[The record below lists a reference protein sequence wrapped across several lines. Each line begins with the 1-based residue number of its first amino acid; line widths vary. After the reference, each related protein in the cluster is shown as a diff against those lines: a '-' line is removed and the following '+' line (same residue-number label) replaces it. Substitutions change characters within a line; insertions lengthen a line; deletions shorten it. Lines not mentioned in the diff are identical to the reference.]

1 MVRAS
6 RSRLER
12 MLYFEHMKETSVVRR
27 PAPFVKM
34 VTPELLSNIPLF
46 CGLPAGARS
55 ALASV
60 LQDRRYRPGQYLIHQ
75 DSAPEGLFIVCEGRV
90 RLARIGPEGREQVL
104 QMVGPGQLFNAEPL
118 FDGSPAPASAR
129 AMSPVRALLL
139 PAAVLVALIGSHPSI
154 ALLLLRELSTR
165 QRELVILLEDLHFR
179 SVRARLARV
188 LLREAHD
195 GAATITQQELAER
208 AGTVREIVGRTLRD
222 MQQEGLVR
230 LLRGQ
235 VTVLDLQQ
243 LHEVAEE

>member
-1 MVRAS
+1 
-6 RSRLER
+6 
-12 MLYFEHMKETSVVRR
+12 
-27 PAPFVKM
+27 M
-34 VTPELLSNIPLF
+34 VTPELLSSIPLF
-46 CGLPAGARS
+46 GGLPAGARS
-55 ALASV
+55 ALANV

-90 RLARIGPEGREQVL
+90 RLARIGPDGREQVL
-104 QMVGPGQLFNAEPL
+104 QMVGAGQLFNAEPL
-118 FDGSPAPASAR
+118 FDGGTTPANAR

-154 ALLLLRELSTR
+154 ALLLLRELSMR

-195 GAATITQQELAER
+195 GAAAITQQELAER

-230 LLRGQ
+230 LLRGL
-235 VTVLDLQQ
+235 VTVLDLPR
-243 LHEVAEE
+243 LREVAEE

>member
-1 MVRAS
+1 
-6 RSRLER
+6 
-12 MLYFEHMKETSVVRR
+12 MKETSVVRQ
-27 PAPFVKM
+27 PAPSTKM
-34 VTPELLSNIPLF
+34 VTPELLSTIPLF
-46 CGLPAGARS
+46 RGLPAGARS
-55 ALASV
+55 ALANV

-129 AMSPVRALLL
+129 AMSPVRVLLL

-188 LLREAHD
+188 LLREVHD
-195 GAATITQQELAER
+195 GAAAITQQELAER

-235 VTVLDLQQ
+235 VTVLDLQR
-243 LHEVAEE
+243 LREVAEE

>member
-1 MVRAS
+1 
-6 RSRLER
+6 
-12 MLYFEHMKETSVVRR
+12 MLYFDLMKEISVVRR
-27 PAPFVKM
+27 PVPSTMM
-34 VTPELLSNIPLF
+34 VTSELLSSIPLF
-46 CGLPAGARS
+46 SGLPPGARA

-75 DSAPEGLFIVCEGRV
+75 ACAPEGLFIICEGRV
-90 RLARIGPEGREQVL
+90 RLARIGPDGREQVL
-104 QMVGPGQLFNAEPL
+104 QMVGAGQLFNAEPL
-118 FDGSPAPASAR
+118 FDGGPTPANAR

-154 ALLLLRELSTR
+154 ALLLLRELSMR

-235 VTVLDLQQ
+235 VTVLDLPR
-243 LHEVAEE
+243 LSEVAEE

>member
-1 MVRAS
+1 
-6 RSRLER
+6 

-27 PAPFVKM
+27 PAPSVKM

-55 ALASV
+55 ALANV

-90 RLARIGPEGREQVL
+90 RLARIGPDGREQVL

-243 LHEVAEE
+243 LREVAEE

>member
-1 MVRAS
+1 
-6 RSRLER
+6 
-12 MLYFEHMKETSVVRR
+12 
-27 PAPFVKM
+27 M
-34 VTPELLSNIPLF
+34 VTPDLVSNIPLF
-46 CGLPAGARS
+46 RDLPAGAQA
-55 ALASV
+55 ALARV

-75 DSAPEGLFIVCEGRV
+75 ECAPEGLFVICEGRV
-90 RLARIGPEGREQVL
+90 RLARIGPDGREQVL
-104 QMVGPGQLFNAEPL
+104 QMVGPGELFNAEPL
-118 FDGSPAPASAR
+118 FDGGSTPASAR

-139 PAAVLVALIGSHPSI
+139 PAAVLVALIGAHPSI

-188 LLREAHD
+188 LLREARD
-195 GAATITQQELAER
+195 GAAAITQQELAER

-235 VTVLDLQQ
+235 VMVLDLAG
-243 LHEVAEE
+243 LRDAAEE

>member
-1 MVRAS
+1 
-6 RSRLER
+6 
-12 MLYFEHMKETSVVRR
+12 MLYFGHMKDTLIARQ
-27 PAPFVKM
+27 PAPSLQM
-34 VTPELLSNIPLF
+34 VTAELLASIPLF
-46 CGLPAGARS
+46 CGLPAGARA
-55 ALASV
+55 ALANV

-90 RLARIGPEGREQVL
+90 RLARIGPDGREQVL
-104 QMVGPGQLFNAEPL
+104 QMVGAGQLFNAEPL
-118 FDGSPAPASAR
+118 FDGGPTPANAR

-154 ALLLLRELSTR
+154 ALLLLRELSMR

-188 LLREAHD
+188 LLREAQD
-195 GAATITQQELAER
+195 GAAAITQQELAER

-235 VTVLDLQQ
+235 VTVLDLPR
-243 LHEVAEE
+243 LSEVAEE